1 MFGIK
6 RRRRIRLQAAP
17 FPAQWH
23 SLLHSNIALYRCLPE
38 TGKSELRGRIHVFLA
53 EKRFEG
59 CGGLEVTDRIR
70 LIIAAQAC
78 LLILH
83 RETDYF
89 PRLRTVLVYPRAYL
103 APVSEP
109 DEEGL
114 VAEGSESRLGESL
127 ELGAV
132 VLSWE
137 DVLADAEQL
146 DGANLVLHE
155 FAHQLDAEER
165 GTDGVPLLDGHEL
178 YGSWARVLGEEYR
191 KLRRDSMAGRWT
203 MLDEYGA
210 TDPAEFFAV
219 ATESFFERP
228 RLLRHRHPELYEELR
243 RYYRQ
248 DPAEWTAVQPNA
260 DA

>member
-6 RRRRIRLQAAP
+6 RRRRRRLQAAP
-17 FPAQWH
+17 FPAPWH

-137 DVLADAEQL
+137 DVLADAEQM

-165 GTDGVPLLDGHEL
+165 GTDGVPLLDSHEL
-178 YGSWARVLGEEYR
+178 YASWARVLGEEYL
-191 KLRRDSMAGRWT
+191 KLRRDSMAGRF
-203 MLDEYGA
+203 LRGRHGELLRA
-210 TDPAEFFAV
+210 TAPAPASTPGVVRRVATLLPTRSRRVDGRAAQRRCVAV
-219 ATESFFERP
+219 ATARAGS
-228 RLLRHRHPELYEELR
+228 
-243 RYYRQ
+243 
-248 DPAEWTAVQPNA
+248 
-260 DA
+260 